1 MGVKITEL
9 ISGNEVNLDDLSS
22 KVIAIDSYIYLY
34 QFLTTIRQPDGAL
47 LRDSKGR
54 ITSHLSGLFFRT
66 MNLLSHGMKLIFV
79 FDGKVPQFKQKER
92 NRRHDEKEK
101 AKKQYE
107 IAKEYGDIEMMKKYS
122 QRTVSMTPEIIN
134 EAKELISAMGQP
146 IVQAP
151 SEGEAQAA
159 YLVQQGDA
167 YAVSTQDIDSI
178 MFGATRIIKNL
189 NLIGKQKKAKK
200 YAYKTVKPEIITRS
214 EVLESLEIDTD
225 QLIALSMLVG
235 TDYNTGGIKGIGP
248 KKALSLVKKY
258 KNEYETLFQEAEWDS
273 FFDYSWKEVFTT
285 IKEIPVTSKYTLDWK
300 RLDSKKIT
308 EMLVE
313 DHGFS
318 KERVDAMFEKL
329 QSTQKKKNQRS
340 LGDF

>member
-9 ISGNEVNLDDLSS
+9 IEGTEVNLEDLSG

-66 MNLLSHGMKLIFV
+66 MNLLSHGMKLVFV
-79 FDGKVPQFKQKER
+79 FDGKVPQFKKKER
-92 NRRHDEKEK
+92 DRRRDEKEK

-122 QRTVSMTPEIIN
+122 QRTVSMTPEIIK

-159 YLVQQGDA
+159 YMVKEGDA

-178 MFGATRIIKNL
+178 MFGAPRIIKNL
-189 NLIGKQKKAKK
+189 NLVGKQKKAKK

-214 EVLESLEIDTD
+214 QVLEKLEIDSD

-235 TDYNTGGIKGIGP
+235 TDYNAGGIKGIGP
-248 KKALSLVKKY
+248 KKALTLVKKY
-258 KNEYETLFQEAEWDS
+258 KEDFTTMFQEAEWDS
-273 FFDYSWKEVFTT
+273 FFDYPWNQVFTT
-285 IKEIPVTSKYTLDWK
+285 IKEIPVTNEYSLEWNSLDQE
-300 RLDSKKIT
+300 KIT
-308 EMLVE
+308 TMLVE
-313 DHGFS
+313 EHGFS
-318 KERVDAMFEKL
+318 KERIESMFEKL
-329 QSTQKKKNQRS
+329 QGTKEKQNQSS